1 MRLRKNHPID
11 IKNEYPCPCR
21 RQGKLCNI
29 ILTEAMGC
37 QLCQTIF
44 VLSPSGESIEQL
56 NAHYP
61 YKKAWAWTGRRWIN
75 TDKSWQNNYLILVSL
90 CFVFSILIAI
100 PVLIGLKGGI
110 NIISAIMVG
119 LILIL
124 LSTFLWCVYR
134 R

>member
-1 MRLRKNHPID
+1 MPLRKTNPID
-11 IKNEYPCPCR
+11 LKNEYPCPCR

-44 VLSPSGESIEQL
+44 VLSATGESLEQL

-61 YKKAWAWTGRRWIN
+61 YKKEWRWTGKKWISNHKRWYE
-75 TDKSWQNNYLILVSL
+75 NY
-90 CFVFSILIAI
+90 FVLSTICLFFS
-100 PVLIGLKGGI
+100 VLISSPLLITFKGGI
-110 NIISAIMVG
+110 HLISVIMVG
-119 LILIL
+119 LIIIL
-124 LSTFLWCVYR
+124 LAASLWFAYR

>member
-1 MRLRKNHPID
+1 MRLRKTYPID

-21 RQGKLCNI
+21 RQGKICNI

-61 YKKAWAWTGRRWIN
+61 YKKAWRWTGRRWIN
-75 TDKSWQNNYLILVSL
+75 TDKPWQENYFILASL
-90 CFVFSILIAI
+90 CFVFSILIAT
-100 PVLIGLKGGI
+100 PLLIGLKGGI
-110 NIISAIMVG
+110 NLISAIMVG
-119 LILIL
+119 LILVL
-124 LSTFLWCVYR
+124 LSTFLWCIYR